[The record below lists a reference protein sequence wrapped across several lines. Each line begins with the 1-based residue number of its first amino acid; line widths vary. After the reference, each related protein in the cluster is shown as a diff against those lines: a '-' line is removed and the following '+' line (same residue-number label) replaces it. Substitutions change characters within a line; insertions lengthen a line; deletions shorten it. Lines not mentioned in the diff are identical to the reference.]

1 MIKLMTLAA
10 VLSSLASSLVLSGCT
25 KSDPKAQ
32 AESEAL
38 SSEAPPSEATVSSA
52 HQNSAK
58 TAKQTQPI
66 TSSTLDNSCKHL
78 DLKSLT
84 GFTEGTIEAR
94 CQPVKDFH
102 LKQFKCSVSEN
113 AFVSELD
120 AIVLETDQQSVFAY
134 SSSTDCQHAVEIRNA
149 NE

>member
-58 TAKQTQPI
+58 TAEQTQPI

-113 AFVSELD
+113 AFGAELD

>member
-10 VLSSLASSLVLSGCT
+10 VLFTLACSLVLNGCT
-25 KSDPKAQ
+25 KTDPKAQ

-38 SSEAPPSEATVSSA
+38 SLEAPPSEATVSST

-58 TAKQTQPI
+58 TAEQAQPI
-66 TSSTLDNSCKHL
+66 TSNTLDNSCKHL

-94 CQPVKDFH
+94 CQPVKNFH

-113 AFVSELD
+113 AFGAELD

-134 SSSTDCQHAVEIRNA
+134 ASSTDCQHAVEIRNA